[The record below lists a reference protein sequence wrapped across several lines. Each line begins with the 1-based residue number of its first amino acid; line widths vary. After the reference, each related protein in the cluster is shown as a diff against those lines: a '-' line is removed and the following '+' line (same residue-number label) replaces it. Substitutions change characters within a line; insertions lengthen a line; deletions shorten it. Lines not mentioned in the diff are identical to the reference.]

1 MRFLDCV
8 VDVPVVKQHQKPSSA
23 TAQSCMSWSDAKANE
38 VDLYVEG
45 EEMMSCLTEE
55 TRQTAPRF
63 AHDEERNCRV
73 EGRRTVLKTCIA

>member
-1 MRFLDCV
+1 MRQLRVACLG
-8 VDVPVVKQHQKPSSA
+8 PMQ
-23 TAQSCMSWSDAKANE
+23 MANE
-38 VDLYVEG
+38 VGLYVEG